1 MYRRIVVL
9 IAAALAASAQSN
21 LPNLAAGVLDQ
32 TGQARQ
38 AIAAHDRDTAIGHVR
53 RAIATVDQ
61 IQQSATDS
69 ARPLMIPVYRE
80 VETTTT
86 VTPVKHKDAALK
98 HNSSVRG
105 VDGESTTARLDITA
119 AGERLHAAQA
129 SLEAG
134 DFSAADAALGAVE
147 KSVSVTQTTG
157 DMPLRMVK
165 QNLEL
170 AKARV
175 QDGKYREAELP
186 LKSAAQAIGDY
197 ERLFPDRRTADMESA
212 RQAMLGYSAKIAHEH
227 DDAAGRIDAWMDML
241 RQWTPAQ

>member
-1 MYRRIVVL
+1 MYRQIVIL

-38 AIAAHDRDTAIGHVR
+38 AIAAHDRDTAVGHVR

-69 ARPLMIPVYRE
+69 PRPLMIPVYRE
-80 VETTTT
+80 VETSTT
-86 VTPVKHKDAALK
+86 VTPVKHKDAELK

-105 VDGESTTARLDITA
+105 VDGDSTTARLDITA
-119 AGERLHAAQA
+119 AGEHLQAAQA
-129 SLEAG
+129 ALEAG

-147 KSVSVTQTTG
+147 KGVSVTQTTG
-157 DMPLRMVK
+157 DMPLPMAK

-170 AKARV
+170 ARVRV
-175 QDGKYREAELP
+175 QEGKYHDAELP

-212 RQAMLGYSAKIAHEH
+212 RQAILGYSANVAKEH
-227 DDAAGRIDAWMDML
+227 DGAAGRIDSWLDML
-241 RQWTPAQ
+241 HQWTPAQ